1 MNTAT
6 TLDTATPE
14 VPAYRLP
21 APARVLAFVAGFYGL
36 ALVVYLAL
44 RLALAD
50 SLWWL
55 AFLHTFT
62 PYYFAPLPVLI
73 PLLLVAGARRMA
85 VRLLPLALIG
95 LLLYGPLWLPR
106 SIAADTR
113 GQSIKVV
120 TFNIMVLTHQFDRM
134 ADWLRATD
142 ADVILLQEVGGLEP
156 EAIISA
162 LEDAYPYSINMEGTT
177 QLAVSRYPVTDMALV
192 DLGSWFADRFVLD
205 VNGAALAVY
214 NVHMDMPRL
223 REPRLPIIIPNELL
237 QLAMQ
242 YDETYRNSLIYAL
255 LDRLAGENLPH
266 IVAGDFNTS
275 DNALI
280 YHEIAATM
288 RDSFRETSTG
298 LGATWPASAGDN
310 DSLMDIIPPLVRIDY
325 IWHSD
330 HLRALSTQLGPDLGS
345 DHLPLVAVLALP

>member
-6 TLDTATPE
+6 TLATATPE
-14 VPAYRLP
+14 VRAYRLP
-21 APARVLAFVAGFYGL
+21 ALARILAFLAGCYGL

-44 RLALAD
+44 RFALAD

-106 SIAADTR
+106 TVAANPG

-120 TFNIMVLTHQFDRM
+120 TFNIMVLTHHFEQM
-134 ADWLRATD
+134 ADWLRTAD
-142 ADVILLQEVGGLEP
+142 ADVILLQEVSGLEP
-156 EAIISA
+156 EAIINT
-162 LEDAYPYSINMEGTT
+162 LEDAYPYAVNLEGTT

-192 DLGSWFADRFVLD
+192 DLGNWFADRFVLD
-205 VNGAALAVY
+205 VNGVALAVY

-223 REPRLPIIIPNELL
+223 REPRLPLIIPNEML

-242 YDETYRNSLIYAL
+242 YDETYRNSL
-255 LDRLAGENLPH
+255 
-266 IVAGDFNTS
+266 
-275 DNALI
+275 
-280 YHEIAATM
+280 
-288 RDSFRETSTG
+288 
-298 LGATWPASAGDN
+298 
-310 DSLMDIIPPLVRIDY
+310 
-325 IWHSD
+325 
-330 HLRALSTQLGPDLGS
+330 
-345 DHLPLVAVLALP
+345 